1 MQPATAGVVGLTQP
15 HRKVSHR
22 TTSPHHLRLP
32 DPKLVVPNEEAWRIP
47 DQRRTWPEADVVS
60 TLLGFDTHVDDPST
74 GTRQSNQLL
83 ENLT

>member
-1 MQPATAGVVGLTQP
+1 MQPATAGGVGLIQP
-15 HRKVSHR
+15 HRKVSYR
-22 TTSPHHLRLP
+22 TSSPGLRLP
-32 DPKLVVPNEEAWRIP
+32 DPKLVVSNEEARRIP

>member
-1 MQPATAGVVGLTQP
+1 MQPATAGGVGLIQP
-15 HRKVSHR
+15 HRQVSHR
-22 TTSPHHLRLP
+22 TASPHLRLP
-32 DPKLVVPNEEAWRIP
+32 DPKLVVANEEARRIP